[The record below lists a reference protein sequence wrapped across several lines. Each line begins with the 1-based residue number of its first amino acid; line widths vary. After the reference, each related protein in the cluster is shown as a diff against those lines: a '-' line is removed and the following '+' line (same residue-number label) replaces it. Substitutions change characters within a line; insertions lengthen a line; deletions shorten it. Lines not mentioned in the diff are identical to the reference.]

1 MERGRIMITL
11 PWWIYLVVAGI
22 VGSGIMMV
30 KTTQKDREMQQF
42 YIEREGQV
50 FIERIKYEKE
60 KRQQEQ
66 QKTDEVKVAQ

>member
-1 MERGRIMITL
+1 MLTL
-11 PWWIYLVVAGI
+11 PWWIYLVVVGI

-30 KTTQKDREMQQF
+30 KTGKMDRKMQQF

-60 KRQQEQ
+60 KRQQQ
-66 QKTDEVKVAQ
+66 TDEVNTVAH

>member
-1 MERGRIMITL
+1 MLTL
-11 PWWIYLVVAGI
+11 PWWIYLVVVGI

-30 KTTQKDREMQQF
+30 KTGKMDRKMQQF

-60 KRQQEQ
+60 KRQQQ
-66 QKTDEVKVAQ
+66 TDEVNTVVH